1 MDCIWQRINYWSIT
15 TMRREMLEALKALSI
30 GNIKKAKMNIEIY
43 LRSPVGIGEHPDV
56 LGAIQDQI
64 DLIATEEER
73 LSVIE
78 KYFSD

>member
-1 MDCIWQRINYWSIT
+1 
-15 TMRREMLEALKALSI
+15 MRREMLEALKALSI

-78 KYFSD
+78 KYFSA

>member
-1 MDCIWQRINYWSIT
+1 
-15 TMRREMLEALKALSI
+15 MLEALKPVSI

>member
-1 MDCIWQRINYWSIT
+1 
-15 TMRREMLEALKALSI
+15 MLEALKALSI

>member
-1 MDCIWQRINYWSIT
+1 
-15 TMRREMLEALKALSI
+15 MRREMLEALKALSI

-43 LRSPVGIGEHPDV
+43 LRSPVGIGEHSDV

>member
-1 MDCIWQRINYWSIT
+1 
-15 TMRREMLEALKALSI
+15 MRREMLEALKALSI

-43 LRSPVGIGEHPDV
+43 LRSPVGIGEHPDL